1 MHFDL
6 AFLIMN
12 RKYSLGVFFGGGG
25 GAVFFKGVNQCHYLS
40 CSFRRYYFSTF
51 QRKTL
56 SSIFDL
62 TRDPAPE
69 KKVLNV

>member
-12 RKYSLGVFFGGGG
+12 RKYSFGVFFGGGG
-25 GAVFFKGVNQCHYLS
+25 GGLCFLRGLTNVIISLVVLGDTISLS
-40 CSFRRYYFSTF
+40 FH
-51 QRKTL
+51 RKTL

-69 KKVLNV
+69 KKV

>member
-12 RKYSLGVFFGGGG
+12 RKYSFGVSLEGGGG
-25 GAVFFKGVNQCHYLS
+25 LCFLRGLTNVIISLVVLGDTISLS
-40 CSFRRYYFSTF
+40 FH
-51 QRKTL
+51 RKTL

-69 KKVLNV
+69 KKV